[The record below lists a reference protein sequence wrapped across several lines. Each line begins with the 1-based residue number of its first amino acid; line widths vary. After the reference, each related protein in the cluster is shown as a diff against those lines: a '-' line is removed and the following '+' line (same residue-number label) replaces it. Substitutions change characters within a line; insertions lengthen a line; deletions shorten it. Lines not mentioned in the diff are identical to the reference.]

1 MASKLLQFSFS
12 AARVS
17 YLFDTSFLQLDKWV
31 SREKA
36 VVITDENVFAR
47 HKKKFKGWNTIVLK
61 PGEAYK
67 IQATVDG
74 IIEQLIQL
82 GADRSTVIIGVGGGV
97 VTDITGYVAGIYM
110 RGLRFALVPT
120 SLLAMV
126 DASIGGK
133 NGIDVGVYK
142 NMVGLI
148 RQPEIILFD
157 IDFLKTLPPAECKN
171 GFAEI
176 IKHAAIKG

>member
-67 IQATVDG
+67 IHV
-74 IIEQLIQL
+74 
-82 GADRSTVIIGVGGGV
+82 
-97 VTDITGYVAGIYM
+97 
-110 RGLRFALVPT
+110 
-120 SLLAMV
+120 
-126 DASIGGK
+126 K
-133 NGIDVGVYK
+133 
-142 NMVGLI
+142 
-148 RQPEIILFD
+148 
-157 IDFLKTLPPAECKN
+157 
-171 GFAEI
+171 
-176 IKHAAIKG
+176 